1 MDAPAPLLAD
11 SLRGIV
17 ALAAVLGLL
26 LLLTWG
32 LRRGG
37 VLRGAVGSG
46 PLAVAGSLALDG
58 RNRVVLLRCADR
70 QHLLAVGPSGVSLLA
85 SGAVSDPTAELPS

>member
-1 MDAPAPLLAD
+1 MDADASLMAD
-11 SLRGIV
+11 SLRGVV

-26 LLLTWG
+26 LLLAWG
-32 LRRGG
+32 LRRAG
-37 VLRGAVGSG
+37 VVRGAVGSG

-70 QHLLAVGPSGVSLLA
+70 QHLLAVGPAGVSLLA
-85 SGAVSDPTAELPS
+85 SGAAPPPTAELPS